1 MSDYE
6 FVLYQLDILENLSKE
21 YKNELMFLSRKIRND
36 IWQIDINSKQ
46 LGYFLQKINNVF
58 SLFNNIL
65 GSEDFYSLNTVI
77 EYVKCLAKYS
87 CFYAPSLPYFYFN
100 ELVNDL
106 QLDSAKRIIDE
117 QWRDILSSEDGYKS
131 FLEIFDDVFTKAILL
146 HKDKFFHK
154 LSSNDYLCRVVEDI
168 NCDKNRFIPWPS
180 KTQNRWNPPNTQF
193 LYLSFAHEKVPF
205 SKNLTVNEFVCLEE
219 IQAKKGVTYSFCDFL
234 PTNAGNILDLSYN
247 DISMTQAKNILNKY
261 FDSMIDNIY
270 ESLISEPDAF
280 EKYKDKNR
288 LKQAIEHKMS
298 INPIDESVLIESFA
312 KQYLIMICRCIYK
325 KVDKSNES
333 KLEET
338 YKSFHILSKYLQT
351 KGVTGIIY
359 PCTRTNKVCGKNL
372 VLFDVNDAMPIESTI
387 REYICT

>member
-21 YKNELMFLSRKIRND
+21 YKNELMFLSRKIRDD
-36 IWQIDINSKQ
+36 IWQIDINTKQ

-58 SLFNNIL
+58 SLFNKIL
-65 GSEDFYSLNTVI
+65 GSEGFYSLNTVI

-87 CFYAPSLPYFYFN
+87 CFYAPNLPHFYFN

-106 QLDSAKRIIDE
+106 QLDSAKRIIDK

-219 IQAKKGVTYSFCDFL
+219 IQAKKGVTYSFCDFS

-247 DISMTQAKNILNKY
+247 DMSMTQAKNILNKY

-280 EKYKDKNR
+280 EKYKDKNK

-325 KVDKSNES
+325 KVDKSDES
-333 KLEET
+333 KLEEA
-338 YKSFHILSKYLQT
+338 YKSFHILSKYLKT

-359 PCTRTNKVCGKNL
+359 PCTRTNKVCGKNI